1 MNKSE
6 TFITFERSI
15 DPQLVESLK
24 EKSNILYDSP
34 TLLEVQARFNK
45 TIEASVKNTQYSTEV
60 SIADWMVPATTVSEA
75 VSVRVYKPK
84 LKKHDKPLP
93 VLLWVHG
100 GGFISGNVESDDAMC
115 ERFAVEC
122 NCAVVSV
129 EYRLAPQHP
138 YPAGFDDWY
147 AALQWLACNGT
158 SKLNLDLNN
167 LAVGGASAG
176 GCLAA
181 GVVLKAVEQGGP
193 KIKHQVLLVPAL
205 DDRHETPSS
214 IDITD
219 YRVCW
224 NREMSLLAWDGYL
237 KNITGETPSYA
248 APAQTKTIP
257 NLPKTF
263 ISVEERDVLRDEA
276 IIYAQR
282 LMQAGVSTELHV
294 YPGTF
299 HGSFEKIPNAEI
311 IKQHMSDVLKSLNKS
326 FRNNEFGKS
335 DDD

>member
-1 MNKSE
+1 M
-6 TFITFERSI
+6 
-15 DPQLVESLK
+15 
-24 EKSNILYDSP
+24 
-34 TLLEVQARFNK
+34 
-45 TIEASVKNTQYSTEV
+45 
-60 SIADWMVPATTVSEA
+60 
-75 VSVRVYKPK
+75 
-84 LKKHDKPLP
+84 
-93 VLLWVHG
+93 
-100 GGFISGNVESDDAMC
+100 
-115 ERFAVEC
+115 
-122 NCAVVSV
+122 
-129 EYRLAPQHP
+129 
-138 YPAGFDDWY
+138 
-147 AALQWLACNGT
+147 
-158 SKLNLDLNN
+158 
-167 LAVGGASAG
+167 
-176 GCLAA
+176 
-181 GVVLKAVEQGGP
+181 LKAVEQGGP

-263 ISVEERDVLRDEA
+263 ISVEERDLLRDEA

-311 IKQHMSDVLKSLNKS
+311 SKQHMSDVLKSLNKS
-326 FRNNEFGKS
+326 FRNNDFGKS